1 MSRRRPGNGS
11 ATLLDMLSNL
21 FYFSLFL
28 AGGEEHGKR
37 EEESERARGEDAE
50 GEAEAHPPPLTCYP
64 PHTSTPFSNIASSER
79 SRSLSPPAFPLPPSS
94 SRHLSPR
101 PRFTHLSLVS
111 SRSFVLFSR
120 KKRKW
125 KRGTKRE
132 KGKKGVW
139 VGGAGG
145 EKGGGERKRGAT
157 VSFGCNERTE

>member
-79 SRSLSPPAFPLPPSS
+79 SRSLSPPAFPPPLLLSSPLPSPSFHPS
-94 SRHLSPR
+94 FSR
-101 PRFTHLSLVS
+101 FVSLL
-111 SRSFVLFSR
+111 RSFLEEEEKMEAR
-120 KKRKW
+120 HETR
-125 KRGTKRE
+125 KRE
-132 KGKKGVW
+132 ERSL